1 MSAESTHAH
10 YREGHGY
17 SLAENLRRLRAER
30 GYSKRH
36 LAALANVSPSYISN
50 LERGTVTNPGCFL
63 TYRVALA
70 LRVTMEQLMGVSS
83 LHSRGRISR
92 GPNAGE

>member
-1 MSAESTHAH
+1 MSAEREPG

-17 SLAENLRRLRAER
+17 SLGENLIRLRAER
-30 GYSKRH
+30 GFTKRH
-36 LAALANVSPSYISN
+36 LAALANVSPSYISGI
-50 LERGTVTNPGCFL
+50 ESGRVTNPGCFL
-63 TYRVALA
+63 IYRVALA

-92 GPNAGE
+92 GPNSRE

>member
-1 MSAESTHAH
+1 MSAERESG

-17 SLAENLRRLRAER
+17 SLGENLSRLRTQR
-30 GYSKRH
+30 GYSKRQ
-36 LAALANVSPSYISN
+36 LAALANVSPSYLSN
-50 LERGTVTNPGCFL
+50 VEHGIVTNPGCFL
-63 TYRVALA
+63 IYRVALA

-92 GPNAGE
+92 GPNSRE

>member
-1 MSAESTHAH
+1 MSAEPG

-17 SLAENLRRLRAER
+17 TLGENLRRLRAER
-30 GYSKRH
+30 GFSKRH

-50 LERGTVTNPGCFL
+50 IERGKVTNPGCFL
-63 TYRVALA
+63 VYRVALA

-83 LHSRGRISR
+83 LRARGRISR
-92 GPNAGE
+92 GSNTRV